1 MTWERPLALHLLWFL
16 PFIIAGLVWAHRV
29 RVRDLG
35 KLLGARLLARSVG
48 EGLAR
53 RRAVQAGLWVMA
65 LALSVVAL
73 AMPQA
78 GADWRPLESEQ
89 AHVVLALD
97 LSRSMNARD
106 VLPSRLERARRDAL
120 GLIDVLPGDRVG
132 LVIFA
137 AGAHPKAPL
146 TTDRR
151 VLSMMLAQAR
161 TETLR
166 AQGSS
171 IAAALRQSLD
181 LLPEE
186 GAGAQAIVLI
196 TDGEDHRPKALEQAV
211 AQVQRREIPVFVL
224 AVGTLEG
231 APIPMSSGDFK
242 RGPDGQ
248 VVLTRLNPD
257 TLEAVARATGG
268 SYTQSVPGDRDSLSL
283 ARDIEQ
289 ALTRQL
295 GVVEQERI
303 PRQVFQVPLGLALLL
318 ALLATAMRD
327 LPRFQLP
334 RFQLGK
340 GRSPK
345 LSPLAAALVLLLP
358 LGAKAQDPELMELLG
373 REQYTAALKRVEGEL
388 AQDPQNL
395 DLLWVQA
402 EALYGLGQYE
412 SSAQVFAQIG
422 AGARH
427 RETRESARLNAARA
441 YYRAG
446 KLEQALEQSQAVLLE
461 DQQDPQA
468 LGNVEQLTQEIAARS
483 APPPPEEQEAEGE
496 QEQEQSGE
504 GESPEAEPQEGE
516 GEEQPQPQ
524 EGEGQG
530 QGEEQEPGATP
541 EPGEQPDPGP
551 EGQGEDEDQD
561 QDTGI
566 SEQAEGQT
574 GEGQASPDD
583 GLLDAAPEEGEGEA
597 ETQPDAGSEQEEGE
611 PEGEEGLSQPLAQG
625 EPGDGDTPA
634 EAAAREVL
642 ESVEEGSP
650 RAAYGGKGGGRD
662 W

>member
-1 MTWERPLALHLLWFL
+1 MTWERPLVLHLLWLL
-16 PFIIAGLVWAHRV
+16 PFIIAGMVWAHRV

-48 EGLAR
+48 EGLAM
-53 RRAVQAGLWVMA
+53 RRAVQAALWVAA

-97 LSRSMNARD
+97 LSRSMNAQD

-146 TTDRR
+146 TTDRK

-181 LLPEE
+181 LLPEK

-224 AVGTLEG
+224 AVGTPEG
-231 APIPMSSGDFK
+231 APIPLSSGDFK

-248 VVLTRLNPD
+248 VVLTHLNSD

-327 LPRFQLP
+327 LPRFHLP
-334 RFQLGK
+334 RLNAS
-340 GRSPK
+340 RSPK

-373 REQYTAALKRVEGEL
+373 REQYTAALSRVEGEL
-388 AQDPQNL
+388 AEDPQNL

-412 SSAQVFAQIG
+412 SSAQVYGQIG

-427 RETRESARLNAARA
+427 RATRETARLNAARA
-441 YYRAG
+441 YYQAG

-461 DQQDPQA
+461 DQEQPQA

-483 APPPPEEQEAEGE
+483 APPPPEEQEQEGE
-496 QEQEQSGE
+496 EQQEQSGE

-530 QGEEQEPGATP
+530 QGEEQDPGASP

-551 EGQGEDEDQD
+551 EGQGENEDQD

-566 SEQAEGQT
+566 SEQAEGQS
-574 GEGQASPDD
+574 GEGQASQDD
-583 GLLDAAPEEGEGEA
+583 GLLDARPEEGEGEA
-597 ETQPDAGSEQEEGE
+597 ETQPEEPGSQQEEGE
-611 PEGEEGLSQPLAQG
+611 PEGEEGLSQPVAQG
-625 EPGDGDTPA
+625 EPGDDDTPA

-650 RAAYGGKGGGRD
+650 RASYGGKGGGRD